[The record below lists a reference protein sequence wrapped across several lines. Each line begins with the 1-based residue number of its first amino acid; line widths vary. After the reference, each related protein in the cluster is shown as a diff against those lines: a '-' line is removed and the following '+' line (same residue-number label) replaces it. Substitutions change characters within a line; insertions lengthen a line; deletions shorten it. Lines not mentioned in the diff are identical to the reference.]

1 MADFRIG
8 RQQADLIQQADTIN
22 NFGPPQVDHRA
33 AAGAALDAREYE
45 SAIAHLKQVL
55 ETDPGDGL
63 ARFRLVVAALRGC
76 HPDRYGARQTQ
87 ALTERL
93 VRLAAEDPGCHHAK
107 VLALV
112 INDALL
118 ARGSGRPGQPSADTR
133 RLVALVDPARG
144 REILAHVPVPDSPT
158 WVLLE
163 RALRG

>member
-1 MADFRIG
+1 MADFRID
-8 RQQADLIQQADTIN
+8 RQQAALIQQADTIN
-22 NFGPPQVDHRA
+22 NYGPPQVDHRA
-33 AAGAALDAREYE
+33 AAEAALNEREYE
-45 SAIAHLKQVL
+45 SAIRHLKQVL
-55 ETDPGDGL
+55 ETDPGDSL

-93 VRLAAEDPGCHHAK
+93 VRLATEDPGCHHAK

-112 INDALL
+112 INDAML
-118 ARGSGRPGQPSADTR
+118 ARGSGRPRQPTPDTR
-133 RLVALVDPARG
+133 RLVTLVDPARG

-163 RALRG
+163 GSLRR

>member
-8 RQQADLIQQADTIN
+8 RQQAGLIQQADIIHN
-22 NFGPPQVDHRA
+22 HGAPPVDHRA
-33 AAGAALDAREYE
+33 AAEAALEAREYE
-45 SAIAHLKQVL
+45 SAIGHLKQVV
-55 ETDPGDGL
+55 ETDPGDSL
-63 ARFRLVVAALRGC
+63 ARFRLVLAALRGH

-93 VRLAAEDPGCHHAK
+93 VRLVADDPDCHHAK

-112 INDALL
+112 INDGMLT
-118 ARGSGRPGQPSADTR
+118 RGSGRPRQPTADTR

-158 WVLLE
+158 WVLLD
-163 RALRG
+163 RSLRH